1 MAKLNR
7 GLLWLGLALVLGV
20 VALGVWLRGNEVV
33 PAAAPVTASSA
44 APSYLP
50 GQGSSLPPATS
61 VAAPLPGQDSPLA
74 PLPETRI
81 DAVASM
87 SEARQHGDARE
98 PAVVRDAPREMP
110 TAAELADPEAYQRY
124 ENRQNQRLYK
134 AYVKA
139 ADDEIPQLQQDIA
152 RARREGMS
160 EEQLKEGEEKLRR
173 IQAMRD
179 QLQADHP
186 ATATP

>member
-1 MAKLNR
+1 
-7 GLLWLGLALVLGV
+7 
-20 VALGVWLRGNEVV
+20 
-33 PAAAPVTASSA
+33 
-44 APSYLP
+44 
-50 GQGSSLPPATS
+50 
-61 VAAPLPGQDSPLA
+61 
-74 PLPETRI
+74 
-81 DAVASM
+81 
-87 SEARQHGDARE
+87 
-98 PAVVRDAPREMP
+98 MP